1 MMREELKTGMRLDAT
16 TAVGGVV
23 PSVRNDSL
31 TGVRDESLTARP
43 GSKVKMAAF
52 ALMLVVPAALTGCGN
67 NDNCDDPD
75 YYNSNA
81 CDYNSNGGSYYGG
94 SYYGGSSYSSSQKS
108 GSSYKSG
115 SSHSGFGSGGSAS
128 GFFSGG

>member
-1 MMREELKTGMRLDAT
+1 MMREEFKTEVQSD
-16 TAVGGVV
+16 
-23 PSVRNDSL
+23 PS
-31 TGVRDESLTARP
+31 TGVSGLPFVRAESLTTDRDEGHAAKP
-43 GSKVKMAAF
+43 GSRVKMAAF

-67 NDNCDDPD
+67 DDDCNDPD
-75 YYNSNA
+75 HYNSNA
-81 CDYNSNGGSYYGG
+81 CNSNSNGGSYYGG
-94 SYYGGSSYSSSQKS
+94 SYYGGSQKS

>member
-1 MMREELKTGMRLDAT
+1 MMSEEFKSRVAADVSTDVSGL
-16 TAVGGVV
+16 
-23 PSVRNDSL
+23 SFVRN
-31 TGVRDESLTARP
+31 ESLTAGRDEGYVAKP

-67 NDNCDDPD
+67 NDDCDDPD
-75 YYNSNA
+75 YYNPNA

-94 SYYGGSSYSSSQKS
+94 SYYGGSKKS